1 MTPFAVERH
10 DGARHDWLGSH
21 ADDWV
26 AAGLITPEQAASLRA
41 YEAAHTA
48 PESGRL
54 GPVAEAAAYVGAVL
68 ALIGGAVGLGPEWGA
83 MNTGARLAIA
93 TAVAC
98 VGFVTGTW
106 LTRIGESATRRLGS
120 FLWVLGSG
128 GVALAAGTTV
138 DAIDPAN
145 DAWMG
150 IAIGLPVA
158 AVGLGLWHNTDRA
171 LQLLTAAAGL
181 GIGLGGVA
189 TLVDTPV
196 WLNGL
201 VVWTAAV
208 AWWALTFTTDIR
220 PLVLARC
227 IGSAAAIAGAFMF
240 IDLNVHLGSV
250 LALVTAAD
258 VVLLGLRLHTTAVLV
273 VGVVGAVMAAQ
284 TLLQNT
290 LHGPLAATGVA
301 VAGLLTVV
309 AIVVR
314 TRRTPTG

>member
-10 DGARHDWLGSH
+10 DDERDDWLGSH
-21 ADDWV
+21 AHEWV
-26 AAGLITPEQAASLRA
+26 VAGLITAEQAASLSA
-41 YEAAHTA
+41 YEQAHAGA
-48 PESGRL
+48 PRSTL

-68 ALIGGAVGLGPEWGA
+68 ALIGGAVGLGPEWGT
-83 MNTGARLAIA
+83 MNTAVRLAVA
-93 TAVAC
+93 AAVAL
-98 VGFVTGTW
+98 VGFVAGAW
-106 LTRIGESATRRLGS
+106 LVRLGEPPTRRLGS
-120 FLWVLGSG
+120 FLWVLGTG

-138 DAIDPAN
+138 DAIDPVR

-150 IAIGLPVA
+150 MALGLPVA
-158 AVGLGLWHNTDRA
+158 ALGIGLWHNTDRP

-189 TLVDTPV
+189 TLLGTPV

-201 VVWTAAV
+201 LVWTAAA
-208 AWWALTFTTDIR
+208 AWWVLTMITEIR
-220 PLVLARC
+220 PLAVARC

-240 IDLNVHLGSV
+240 VDLSVHVGPV
-250 LALVTAAD
+250 LALVTAAV

-273 VGVVGAVMAAQ
+273 VGVLGAVMATQ

-290 LHGPLAATGVA
+290 LRGPVAATGVA
-301 VAGLLTVV
+301 VVGLFTVV

-314 TRRTPTG
+314 AQRKPTA